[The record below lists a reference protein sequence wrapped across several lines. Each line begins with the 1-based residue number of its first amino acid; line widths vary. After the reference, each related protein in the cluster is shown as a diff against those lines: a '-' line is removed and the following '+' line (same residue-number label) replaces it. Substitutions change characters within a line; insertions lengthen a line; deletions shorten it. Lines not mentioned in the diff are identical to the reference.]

1 MTPTKASRGRPK
13 GTGLNDAAQLQA
25 IADLIAADPTL
36 RPTTAIKTLGVSDPS
51 VIRRLRDKYHLEA
64 DKLQS
69 GLPVPE
75 LSVQR
80 PAVEPLRLVARDA
93 GLGPRS
99 AALAVARPA
108 KVTAA
113 VDSRA
118 RPRPV
123 LVASAPTPV
132 TPAAKAKLA
141 EPKSSV
147 SSAAP
152 AAAPT
157 VPSPD
162 APPAWIDNGVAF
174 LALSLE
180 AHFAVLNS
188 VFQWPPAVAVVRS
201 QVAFAELALAMATP
215 FQFQPSRV
223 S

>member
-36 RPTTAIKTLGVSDPS
+36 KPTTAIKTLGISDPS

-64 DKLQS
+64 GKLQP

-75 LSVQR
+75 LAGQR

-93 GLGPRS
+93 SAASRS
-99 AALAVARPA
+99 AALAVTRPA
-108 KVTAA
+108 KVTSA
-113 VDSRA
+113 VDERA

-123 LVASAPTPV
+123 LVASARPPV
-132 TPAAKAKLA
+132 PPAAKARLA
-141 EPKSSV
+141 HSKSSV
-147 SSAAP
+147 VSTAP
-152 AAAPT
+152 AVAPT
-157 VPSPD
+157 VSSPD

-215 FQFQPSRV
+215 FQFQPRRV

>member
-1 MTPTKASRGRPK
+1 MTPTKTSRGRPK

-36 RPTTAIKTLGVSDPS
+36 KPTTAIKTLGISDPS

-69 GLPVPE
+69 GLPVPQAAA
-75 LSVQR
+75 QR
-80 PAVEPLRLVARDA
+80 PTPEPLRLVAREA
-93 GLGPRS
+93 TVAPRS
-99 AALAVARPA
+99 AALATARSA

-113 VDSRA
+113 VESRS

-123 LVASAPTPV
+123 LVSSVVMAEVNKV
-132 TPAAKAKLA
+132 TPHFA
-141 EPKSSV
+141 P
-147 SSAAP
+147 AAP
-152 AAAPT
+152 ASNPAL
-157 VPSPD
+157 PSQE
-162 APPAWIDNGVAF
+162 PPAPWIDTSIAF
-174 LALSLE
+174 LVLSLE

-201 QVAFAELALAMATP
+201 QVAFTELALAMATP

>member
-1 MTPTKASRGRPK
+1 MTPTKTSRGRPK

-36 RPTTAIKTLGVSDPS
+36 KPTTAIKTLGVSDPS

-75 LSVQR
+75 LSIQR
-80 PAVEPLRLVARDA
+80 PAAEPLRLVTRDA
-93 GLGPRS
+93 ATVPRS
-99 AALAVARPA
+99 AALASARSA

-113 VDSRA
+113 VELHS

-123 LVASAPTPV
+123 LVSSDANTKV
-132 TPAAKAKLA
+132 DKAKPL
-141 EPKSSV
+141 KQ
-147 SSAAP
+147 SAAP
-152 AAAPT
+152 VIPT
-157 VPSPD
+157 TLPSQDLASSPWVD
-162 APPAWIDNGVAF
+162 TGIAF

-215 FQFQPSRV
+215 FQFQPRRV